1 MISNK
6 NSSGPKISFRVA
18 SKFPPANS
26 DDLIGNPQS
35 RISASSKLLFTIR
48 SVNILISYPGPPGL
62 RTNKH
67 GFHGYSRCLVVASI
81 YHSVSISDAASH
93 STRSLEIDA
102 LLLQKTRLCRSYKLF
117 VGNVKITGKISDFDE
132 VMTISAGD
140 FVHNSD

>member
-1 MISNK
+1 MHFLKVELIIVYHTFLEFKIGYPMVIPNDSFVIPFYDTIKMILNK
-6 NSSGPKISFRVA
+6 NSSGPKISFKVA

-67 GFHGYSRCLVVASI
+67 GFHGYSRR
-81 YHSVSISDAASH
+81 SV
-93 STRSLEIDA
+93 LYY
-102 LLLQKTRLCRSYKLF
+102 KTK
-117 VGNVKITGKISDFDE
+117 
-132 VMTISAGD
+132 VM
-140 FVHNSD
+140 